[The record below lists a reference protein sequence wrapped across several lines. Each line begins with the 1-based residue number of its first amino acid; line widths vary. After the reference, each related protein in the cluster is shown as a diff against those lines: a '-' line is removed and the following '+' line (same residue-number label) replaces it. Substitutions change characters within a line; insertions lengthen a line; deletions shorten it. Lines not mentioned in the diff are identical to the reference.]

1 MVLISPFEDVLLISK
16 LILHILFNKYNHML
30 VAKLFFDSIKW
41 NLRYKNMRFVKM
53 SGGCGK

>member
-16 LILHILFNKYNHML
+16 LILHILFNKYNHVL

-41 NLRYKNMRFVKM
+41 NLRYKIMRFVKM
-53 SGGCGK
+53 S